1 MNAYLTLFD
10 IAGFVALL
18 LWGVHM
24 VQTGIQRAFGPR
36 LRTTLGVAL
45 GNRVYAFFAGLG
57 VTAILQSSTA
67 TGLIVAGFA
76 ANGLV
81 GLVPAL
87 AAMLGAN
94 VGTTLIVQVLS
105 FDLTALAPIL
115 ILAGVWMFRRYP
127 PGRTRDLG
135 RVFIGLGL
143 LLLSLNQLLDLFRP
157 LEGGPL
163 LSLVFKALASQP
175 VATVLLAAALA
186 WAAHSSVAVV
196 VLVMSLA
203 DRGLVD
209 PGIAFAL
216 VLGANLGTAINPLLE
231 GAGNDDPAARRL
243 PLGNLLTRIA
253 GVIVALLA
261 LPWLQPWLSGL
272 AGDEGRA
279 VANFHTCFNLAIAAV
294 FLPFLRPYAALLARW
309 LPKRSDPNDPGLP
322 RYLDES
328 ALDVPPVA
336 LGNAAREAL
345 RMSDMLQTL
354 LLYARSGFK
363 RENRSRRVQARQLD
377 GALDRIENAITA
389 YLAVLDQE
397 NLTPADRQRLADIV
411 AFASNIGHAADIAHH
426 GLLDHA
432 NRLHKQGWTFSPAQ
446 RAELDSTLARL
457 ISSQRQAAALFVADD
472 LGTARLL
479 ASEKERFRQLEADAA
494 AQHMQQIKSGQVET
508 ADAGA
513 LYLDI
518 LRDLKSINSHIV
530 GAAAYP
536 LLARHGEL
544 LPSRLRKAQA

>member
-1 MNAYLTLFD
+1 MSGILILLDF
-10 IAGFVALL
+10 AGYVALL

-24 VQTGIQRAFGPR
+24 VQSGVQRAFGASLGATLGRALGTR
-36 LRTTLGVAL
+36 LR
-45 GNRVYAFFAGLG
+45 AFGAGLAI
-57 VTAILQSSTA
+57 TAALQSSTA
-67 TGLIVAGFA
+67 TGLMIAGFA
-76 ANGLV
+76 AGGMV

-127 PGRTRDLG
+127 PSRTRDLG

-143 LLLSLNQLLDLFRP
+143 LLLSLNQLLDLFQP
-157 LEGGPL
+157 LAGAPL
-163 LSLVFKALASQP
+163 LSLAFKALASQP
-175 VATVLLAAALA
+175 LATVLLAAVLT

-203 DRGLVD
+203 DHGVVE
-209 PGIAFAL
+209 PATAFAL

-231 GAGNDDPAARRL
+231 GVSNDDPAARRL

-253 GVIVALLA
+253 GVTVALLA
-261 LPWLQPWLSGL
+261 LPWLQPWISGL

-279 VANFHTCFNLAIAAV
+279 VANFHTCFNLAIAAI
-294 FLPFLRPYAALLARW
+294 FLPLLKPYAALLARW
-309 LPKRSDPNDPGLP
+309 LPQRSDPNDPGRP

-328 ALDVPPVA
+328 ALDMPPVA

-345 RMSDMLQTL
+345 RMSDMLQTML
-354 LLYARSGFK
+354 SYARSGFK
-363 RENRSRRVQARQLD
+363 RDSRPRRIQARQLD

-397 NLTPADRQRLADIV
+397 NLTPDDRQRLADIV
-411 AFASNIGHAADIAHH
+411 AFASNVGHAADIAHD

-432 NRLHKQGWTFSPAQ
+432 NRLHKQGWALLPEQ
-446 RAELDSTLARL
+446 RGQLDATLARL
-457 ISSQRQAAALFVADD
+457 IANQRQTAALFMADD
-472 LGTARLL
+472 LRTARLL
-479 ASEKERFRQLEADAA
+479 AGEKEWFRRLEADAA
-494 AQHMQQIKSGQVET
+494 AAHMQQIKSGQVET
-508 ADAGA
+508 ADLGA
-513 LYLDI
+513 LYLEI

-536 LLARHGEL
+536 VLARHGEL
-544 LPSRLRKAQA
+544 LPSRLRKAEA